1 MRYGAFCSLT
11 SESALRDWSNSV
23 APESAHVPCADPR
36 ASVYRARADSGFSA
50 VDDLREVRMK
60 VSGLLRM
67 LCAATTAIGG
77 VATAATLQPLTNQPP
92 AYVGLGPPFLLTDG
106 SVMFQDDSFTGWWKL
121 TPDASG
127 SYLDGTWSE
136 LASFPADWNY
146 GPYAYASAVLADG
159 RVLIEGGEY
168 NLGGPF
174 SLTNLGAIYDPV
186 TDSWT
191 QVDPPPGWDF
201 IGDSASIVMP
211 NGKFLL
217 GDKLT
222 ERIAQLDPATMT
234 WTDLGSSGKADFNAE
249 EGWTLLPDGSF
260 ITVDVFDAPN
270 TERYVYVDAVGGG
283 SWSTI
288 GATPQSLAWNYHVP
302 P

>member
-1 MRYGAFCSLT
+1 MPRNQRREERAKNRLSRFVDRSAHRFLAIGSRVPAKFRMGPPAARKPAETRACQAAALRLGLGSDPKGVLMKARDSIRVLLLAGFCS
-11 SESALRDWSNSV
+11 V
-23 APESAHVPCADPR
+23 A
-36 ASVYRARADSGFSA
+36 
-50 VDDLREVRMK
+50 
-60 VSGLLRM
+60 
-67 LCAATTAIGG
+67 G
-77 VATAATLQPLTNQPP
+77 VALGATLESLTNQPP

-136 LASFPADWNY
+136 LASLPADWNY

-174 SLTNLGAIYDPV
+174 SLTNLGAIYDPAA
-186 TDSWT
+186 DSWA

-201 IGDSASIVMP
+201 IGDSSSIVMP
-211 NGKFLL
+211 NGKFVL

-222 ERIAQLDPATMT
+222 MRIAELDPATMT

-260 ITVDVFDAPN
+260 VTVDV
-270 TERYVYVDAVGGG
+270 
-283 SWSTI
+283 
-288 GATPQSLAWNYHVP
+288 
-302 P
+302 